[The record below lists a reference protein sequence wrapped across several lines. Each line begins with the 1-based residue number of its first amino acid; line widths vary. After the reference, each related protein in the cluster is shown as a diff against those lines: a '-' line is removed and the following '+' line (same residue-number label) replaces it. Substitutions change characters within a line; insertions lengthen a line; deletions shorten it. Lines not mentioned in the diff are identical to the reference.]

1 MNNNFNLKKFL
12 AEGTLLNE
20 DQSFFNNFKNFVDN
34 YFKNSDQ
41 NIDVSNTNSFD
52 ELMKMVDDYWDQD
65 QTKDMLEA
73 FINDYF
79 DNDQILGMYINFIE
93 QNL

>member
-1 MNNNFNLKKFL
+1 MNNNFNLKQFL
-12 AEGTLLNE
+12 AEGTLLEE
-20 DQSFFNNFKNFVDN
+20 DQYFFNNFKNFVDN

-41 NIDVSNTNSFD
+41 GIDVSNTNSFD
-52 ELMKMVDDYWDQD
+52 ELMKMVDNYWDQN

-73 FINDYF
+73 FINGYF
-79 DNDQILGMYINFIE
+79 DNDQILGMYMNFIE

>member
-1 MNNNFNLKKFL
+1 MNNNFNLKSFL
-12 AEGTLLNE
+12 AEGALLNE

-52 ELMKMVDDYWDQD
+52 ELMKMVDGYWDQD
-65 QTKDMLEA
+65 QTKDMLEV

-79 DNDQILGMYINFIE
+79 DNDQILGMYLNFIE
-93 QNL
+93 QNI

>member
-1 MNNNFNLKKFL
+1 MNNNFNLKSFL
-12 AEGTLLNE
+12 AEGTLLEE

-52 ELMKMVDDYWDQD
+52 ELMKMVDDYWDQN
-65 QTKDMLEA
+65 QTKDMLGA
-73 FINDYF
+73 FINGYF

>member
-1 MNNNFNLKKFL
+1 MNNNFNLKQFL

-52 ELMKMVDDYWDQD
+52 ELMGMVDNYWDQD

-73 FINDYF
+73 FINGYF
-79 DNDQILGMYINFIE
+79 DSDQILGMYMNFIE

>member
-1 MNNNFNLKKFL
+1 MNNNFNLKQFL
-12 AEGTLLNE
+12 AEGTLLEE
-20 DQSFFNNFKNFVDN
+20 DQYFFNNFKNFVDN

-41 NIDVSNTNSFD
+41 GIDVSNTNSFD
-52 ELMKMVDDYWDQD
+52 ELMKMVDNYWDQG

-73 FINDYF
+73 FINGYF
-79 DNDQILGMYINFIE
+79 DSDQILGMYMNFIE

>member
-1 MNNNFNLKKFL
+1 MNNNFNLKQFL

-79 DNDQILGMYINFIE
+79 DNDQILGMYMNFIE

>member
-1 MNNNFNLKKFL
+1 MNNNFNLKQFL

>member
-1 MNNNFNLKKFL
+1 MNNNFKLKQFL
-12 AEGTLLNE
+12 AEGTLLEE
-20 DQSFFNNFKNFVDN
+20 DQYFFNNFKNFVDN

-41 NIDVSNTNSFD
+41 GIDVSNTNSFD
-52 ELMKMVDDYWDQD
+52 ELMKMVDNYWDQN

-73 FINDYF
+73 FINGYF
-79 DNDQILGMYINFIE
+79 DNDQILGMYMNFIE